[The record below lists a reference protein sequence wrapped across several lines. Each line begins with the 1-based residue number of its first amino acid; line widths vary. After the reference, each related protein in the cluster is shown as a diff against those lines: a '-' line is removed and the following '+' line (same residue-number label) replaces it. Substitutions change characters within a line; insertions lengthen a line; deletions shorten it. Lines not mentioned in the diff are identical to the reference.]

1 MPNPFSTV
9 SHDLGRAKKDHPP
22 DVDHSPSLTDILDK
36 DQRLELVRLV
46 QTIAEYMHDIICL
59 QTIPSPRPPEHASS
73 PEGSV
78 KASSS
83 PNKFIDKLRS
93 PTRHWSF
100 GKTDEKK
107 SSTQVTVKDLGTDG
121 SVHEDFEKWK
131 TSILDKLKEALEKP
145 SLQDR
150 ENEKR
155 RRMPQ
160 EYRDPHPPRKPWDED
175 AYRGIDPSRA
185 STTPATRQSSV
196 GLPQF
201 YELVDTTLVE
211 LSERSKRL
219 VMQAMLLLCLNGGQ
233 YSAHSEVMMIYLVF
247 SLYIPLDD
255 FVDYQTNVAQKLMET
270 AKHMS
275 AEKEKESRMKDS
287 KTSKKWK
294 VGLASAA
301 GAAVIG
307 ITGGLAAP
315 AVAAGLGAL
324 LGGLGMGAGYLGA
337 LAGSSVL
344 VGSLFGA
351 YGGRMTGNMM
361 KRYAGEVED
370 FAFIP
375 IQEGA
380 TAAEQRNSLKESA
393 AQSANDPQAGDNV
406 EIIQKERDRRLRVT
420 IGISG
425 WLTEEEDFVNPWKV
439 LGHDSEVFALRW
451 EFAALLRLGKS
462 FWSLVQTGA
471 WTAGS
476 KIAAKNT
483 VFGPIIGAVLWPT
496 SILKL
501 GSLVD
506 NPFNIAKRRADKAG
520 EILADALINRVQGE
534 RPVVLFGY
542 SLGARVIY
550 SCLNSLSD
558 RKAYG
563 LVESAI
569 LMGAPVGCDPANW
582 VKMRSVTS
590 GRLVNVFTNQDAILK
605 FLFRATSL
613 QFGLAGLSAVTKV
626 NGIEN
631 YDCTSLIS
639 GHLRYRD
646 MIGTILEVLKIDHL
660 DQEYLQH
667 EKEELKK
674 KEEEEQRDLEKWTQ
688 DLSLEDKEKVEN
700 ELQDAS
706 EPISQEAENDPE
718 VKAKRDQVEHESKV
732 TRMDSNLDRL

>member
-1 MPNPFSTV
+1 MHSPFSHV
-9 SHDLGRAKKDHPP
+9 SRDLDRAKRDHPP
-22 DVDHSPSLTDILDK
+22 DVDHSPSLSDILDQ

-46 QTIAEYMHDIICL
+46 QTITEYMHDIICL
-59 QTIPSPRPPEHASS
+59 QTIPSPRVPQQDKSS
-73 PEGSV
+73 PGGTSHARE
-78 KASSS
+78 S
-83 PNKFIDKLRS
+83 PDKFIDKLRS

-100 GKTDEKK
+100 GKNDDKK
-107 SSTQVTVKDLGTDG
+107 SAAQVTVKDLGTDG

-131 TSILDKLKEALEKP
+131 TDIISKLKEALEKP
-145 SLQDR
+145 PLKDR
-150 ENEKR
+150 EEGRK
-155 RRMPQ
+155 MPE
-160 EYRDPHPPRKPWDED
+160 EYREPQTSKKPWDD
-175 AYRGIDPSRA
+175 PDQIDPSKA
-185 STTPATRQSSV
+185 TTTRQSSI

-201 YELVDTTLVE
+201 CEFVDTSLND
-211 LSERSKRL
+211 LPERSKRL
-219 VMQAMLLLCLNGGQ
+219 VMQAMLLLCLNGGR

-247 SLYIPLDD
+247 SLSIPLDD
-255 FVDYQTNVAQKLMET
+255 FVDYQIKLAQKLMET
-270 AKHMS
+270 AKNLS

-294 VGLASAA
+294 VGIASAA

-307 ITGGLAAP
+307 LTGGLAAP
-315 AVAAGLGAL
+315 AVAAGLGTL

-337 LAGSSVL
+337 LASSSVL
-344 VGSLFGA
+344 VGGLFGA

-375 IQEGA
+375 LKEGM
-380 TAAEQRNSLKESA
+380 TKAEQRESIKESA

-406 EIIQKERDRRLRVT
+406 EIVEKEGDRRLRVT

-425 WLTEEEDFVNPWKV
+425 WLTEEEDFVKPWKV

-451 EFAALLRLGKS
+451 EYAALLRLGKS

-476 KIAAKNT
+476 KLAAKNT
-483 VFGPIIGAVLWPT
+483 VFGPIIGAVLWPA

-534 RPVVLFGY
+534 RPVVLIGY

-563 LVESAI
+563 LVESAV
-569 LMGAPVGCDPANW
+569 LMGAPVGCDPKNW

-590 GRLVNVFTNQDAILK
+590 GRLINVFTSQDAILK

-613 QFGLAGLSAVTKV
+613 QFGLAGLSAVSKV

-631 YDCTSLIS
+631 YDCTSFIS

-646 MIGTILEVLKIDHL
+646 MIGSILEVLKVDHL
-660 DQEYLQH
+660 DQEVLENEKKEIK
-667 EKEELKK
+667 EKEEAEERDMEKRTQELSPKDKQEAENLKH
-674 KEEEEQRDLEKWTQ
+674 
-688 DLSLEDKEKVEN
+688 
-700 ELQDAS
+700 AS
-706 EPISQEAENDPE
+706 EPVSQEAEEDPE
-718 VKAKRDQVEHESKV
+718 VKAKREQVEHESKV